1 MAFNRRPPPNQQQQP
16 PVSFKTVPGRNR
28 TQKWQQAKTYNYDGD
43 DWGGYDP
50 YDEYSGYDDEPPA
63 SANPNPAQIPPQ
75 QQRQEPRPQRQ
86 NSFDTGDERRAFSG
100 SQLHPSGSGI
110 EGPRGVS
117 PGSSSGGR
125 PSGDYAR
132 EFVGMGGAGRG
143 GVDFHDPRSRDRN
156 FTNPEQVPPP
166 LNTRTSPARVPA
178 QASISSPGQAFPP
191 RKSSVSQGSS
201 SSSPVVAAA
210 DSAPATAK
218 VLDKPL
224 PFIRPA
230 DIYKRM
236 AEEKERERQSM
247 DSSRPSMDSVQREAT
262 SPLAR
267 ATDSPAPSLQQQRNL
282 HPVVERDEVVESL
295 PHAARRE
302 LPQSQPVPAVEESR
316 AHEQLQAPV
325 PSSVPEPSPLRDVGT
340 EPQYQ
345 PLASLQE
352 YDVPTFGEPTADVAE
367 KVEDPSPR
375 LPPVSRFSGFGS
387 DFIHGSSAG
396 EVTAPT
402 PARAAEPIEHQ
413 SATRSPISSSSS
425 SPQDDH
431 FQSTIMRVLTSPIE
445 AVSSHP
451 DSHEPQAQY
460 SPTLQH
466 ERTTDLQHHPS
477 TASTGLTSV
486 VHTAFDHPHSHTN
499 LSPTDLS
506 RDNSQSMSRSD
517 TTSTSTGGISPIMAH
532 VPAPFSAAGQ
542 IRDNIPPSIAEEATP
557 TQSRQTSGVHDYL
570 PDPAPMAQRQSIP
583 RKPSPNHSRNASA
596 ESYGPAATAAGIVQP
611 GYRRSLDPPSSG
623 SSPARTPAI
632 EHGYEHRRVSTPQA
646 AQTMNTVQPGEEPDV
661 IDQAAEVPVPF
672 LHPATDAKTPATEMG
687 DVLDGS
693 ASHLSAHS
701 ASQHLQ
707 RGDDGSG
714 ELVGPAATAAAVQQ
728 ARGEDYT
735 AREVDLAR
743 LSIPNETN
751 GESTHSPPIA
761 QAETASQQQFLR
773 THERM
778 PVGPG
783 PIPALPSSPAYYS
796 GSPAFARPVS
806 PNIAA
811 SAPGLGLTRSGTSG
825 SPNANSNTNLN
836 ALTQSPS
843 GQSGRDS
850 PVNAKGRRVREIAE
864 NYNSLDDASRRNSAS
879 SLISSKSSWSQFG
892 GQGHQSE
899 EDLTRVG
906 GGHHSRKETGS
917 SGSLLA
923 SASGSPVKDD
933 IEGEDRD
940 DVFATHERDGDGRT
954 PRQST
959 ALQPASVEHG
969 LSGASP
975 RSQLQ
980 SQNSFRPH
988 LPGEWVSFAPTPAG
1002 EEPPTMNPAAA
1013 VHEQIYDHEPMRRDL
1028 EAPRAGAAE
1037 PSSPLTPRA
1046 SHIQSQEDEGPVDLT
1061 PTTRQ
1066 NRITSREFSP
1076 PTAPG
1081 HVEDAGAG
1089 SQMNEPIDLTPTTR
1103 KTTLRG
1109 QEFTPPTTLSQV
1121 KDAGAALG
1129 ASLMGMTGLATTA
1142 RDFGSS
1148 EPAAPVEQP
1157 EMRAKAGY
1165 GDVSHYLRP
1174 EMGIRN
1180 DSEVSAAT
1188 DIDERSVAS
1197 AASSVPPTPP
1207 AKDTPAQFGSGFGA
1221 GMAGDQREIGP
1232 GGRPI
1237 SHYFS
1242 GAVPP
1247 LRTGHPRETSTD
1259 QARLSAVRPGMLPQL
1274 STDTGF
1280 DDTENDRLRKEI
1292 VRSLDPARKE
1302 EMKRESI
1309 MEAKEQ
1315 EEEDSERLQDALD
1328 APENERRIGAGEV
1341 ALPAAEA
1348 QAGGKPLPRMLDQ
1361 RFSWESRPKGLLS
1374 PTMANA
1380 PQAHAQHEHEQ
1391 ELRAPEVLP
1400 EMPYERPRSRGLHV
1414 MNAGDSDDES
1424 PAMERSSQAVERGA
1438 AMDSAP
1444 VSALTGSVAGSLG
1457 AGLTPLVSPVSRHQH
1472 EDGARLRSF
1481 DPSPIRGDELE
1492 TTTSRDSESTR
1503 LPSYYQTDL
1512 PGSLPE
1518 PAATVAGPRD
1528 MSPTLPEKDNSAD
1541 LPVPTITTA
1550 TDFDTKASSPPTST
1564 KQSTR
1569 IPPFRE
1575 ILAIKSSPERIRTYD
1590 DTRTTFSQMD
1600 TGLAGWLSDMLVQ
1613 HPEHANIGNA
1623 PSATAIR
1630 GASGVGPGMYK
1641 HRASPSMAK
1650 FTKPFA
1656 GTAGSGS
1663 GSGSGLGGES
1673 RKVSTGFGSG
1683 SGGGSGSGMGGG
1695 EGGMADVQ
1703 QKGKEF
1709 MKTAGVL
1716 GGKAQAG
1723 AKGLFQRGKL
1733 RLGSR
1738 REGGG
1743 EKALPSSTA
1752 SRSVAPPLPL
1762 PTSKFSQYTPAVSS
1776 TTSNSATPGTASPTG
1791 STTSLNQPATTI
1803 SSRPAPPAAR
1813 ARTPIS
1819 TLAPI
1824 TVPVPASAPSM
1835 PISTPGPPATSALA
1849 PLSVPAPPAPSA
1861 TLIPRPQA
1869 ANYDEPT
1876 SSSRPFSRTLTRLRD
1891 HSRGKSA
1898 SAFGRSKS
1906 KSRPPSLVIPTSN
1919 ADLFPNWGDGDQ
1931 RESERASKN
1940 AAAKGQGMV
1949 GPPAPR
1955 RIEAWE
1961 DDASEGAIRQATDDG
1976 SQDTPGRLGV
1986 LPSPVGETFGSFSE
2000 IGGRERKMSE
2010 VLNSPLEAQG
2020 AVGKIEGR
2028 PLGSAAEDSAITHSL
2043 PPADVAETK
2052 LKGDEHDSNIDA
2064 IPSTDLED
2072 ESPNIATTSVT
2083 AIAAAVA
2090 NPGPA
2095 ITPADISRE
2104 AHVPTPVNTASMNH
2118 GTIHAEPL
2126 AQDQA
2131 QHKALV
2137 ALPSEEEPMAAPH
2150 VSDVPHP
2157 PRPQQIRKVSAIAS
2171 LPSQQRS
2178 RALSSPQPPVPFIS
2192 RSPPP
2197 ILQSDEYVPTQRVM
2211 ARPTTVSNV
2220 LQPEGMADQVV
2231 SRSDTTEHSTADRRS
2246 EISAEGGADDDSVIH
2261 ARVLEPGH
2269 SDLSRQSSVSSLGD
2283 HESTVVPIHGP
2294 GNHVERQEELHG
2306 ASDPYRAGM
2315 VLPETLPLP
2324 VTRETVVDA
2333 EHYRDS
2339 PVSATM
2345 VPLPSIAQNIAPI
2358 EQVKTEA
2365 DNGSY
2370 GRANDFEGANEFA
2383 VSSPLSTTE
2392 THARHPGET
2401 PVAVLDEAPVAV
2413 GLTGSG
2419 VPSSGTPPFQHHPLI
2434 RNSGTVQPT
2443 EYERLRSSQY
2453 GTPTPS
2459 AQHSRQVSN
2468 DDSKRNSRRY
2478 SGFFRGPDSAANTPP
2493 PMPTAAPDMSKD
2505 PNTAD
2510 TEQAD
2515 KAAKRKSGI
2524 WQTFKRSPSASHTD
2538 FARDIRQPPELAP
2551 SASTSDAAM
2560 IAAISA
2566 RESPVD
2572 PQRLKKIHRAA
2583 SATTPPVELKPR
2595 RFSGLGSLFG
2605 RSQTQGR
2612 NVEKPRKLTKMQPP
2626 SRRSTARQELSNDG
2640 TSRGYDDF
2648 EAMRRQQIPD
2658 LQASRS
2664 PNPKQYMTSAVPQQH
2679 RMSYD
2684 AQSPVGDQ
2692 RSMLSPSS
2700 QPPPQGWYGSYGDH
2714 TVQQGQRD
2722 QVQSPPQGW
2731 YGPGSERT
2739 SFDGQPDVRTPYL
2752 TQHEPRPQY
2761 RRLHS
2766 EGQSS
2771 RGLPQADI
2779 PEAFRSTEASYG
2791 RQAEPIGPPA
2801 DVPSPIQGPPPGT
2814 QLPTLPTQ
2822 QPYWVAPRSPEI
2834 RSPPLAIP
2842 RHRQVL
2848 PISAMPPILPQ
2859 NPINAEANDGGCS
2872 QQSQAP
2878 PGPRVQSPPAAEC
2891 QGLPQYQRQSSSNS
2905 QTSAREI
2912 NNSSLQSS
2920 ENARRVS
2927 SPPMPRMQSPA
2938 AQDPRFQR
2946 QPFQH
2951 QRVMSSPL
2959 QHHRPEQSYPD
2970 YPAVNAYQSQ
2980 QRPPWSSGQPLMSQ
2994 EQSYTSSRYPVQVRP
3009 PPPQQRWQSPSMPL
3023 SPQSPQG
3030 DPTPQSGW
3038 APPLQNDHFGP
3049 QHYPSPPHSAQS
3061 PRPQEVY
3068 QPNMSPTSHYDSR
3081 YPPPM
3086 RPHHGQKYYPE
3097 TYTGQPTADGRPLA
3111 YQHTPSGYSGRRDDA
3126 AVSEQELGMRSSSYP
3141 GQEWQPR
3148 V

>member
-1 MAFNRRPPPNQQQQP
+1 MAFNRGPPPNQQQP

-75 QQRQEPRPQRQ
+75 QQRQELRPQRQ

-143 GVDFHDPRSRDRN
+143 GGDFHDPRSRDRN

-178 QASISSPGQAFPP
+178 PASMSSPGQAFPP

-201 SSSPVVAAA
+201 SSSPVVTAT
-210 DSAPATAK
+210 DSAPAAAN

-267 ATDSPAPSLQQQRNL
+267 ATDSPAPSLQQRNL
-282 HPVVERDEVVESL
+282 HPVVERDEVVDSPAQAEK
-295 PHAARRE
+295 RE
-302 LPQSQPVPAVEESR
+302 LPQQLAMPVAEESR
-316 AHEQLQAPV
+316 AHEQFQAPV
-325 PSSVPEPSPLRDVGT
+325 SSSMPEPSPLRDVGA
-340 EPQYQ
+340 EPQYR

-352 YDVPTFGEPTADVAE
+352 HGMPTFGEPTAGVAE
-367 KVEDPSPR
+367 RVEDPSPQ

-396 EVTAPT
+396 EATAAVPV
-402 PARAAEPIEHQ
+402 RAAEPNEHQ
-413 SATRSPISSSSS
+413 GVTRSPISSSLS

-431 FQSTIMRVLTSPIE
+431 FQSTIMRVLTSPVE

-451 DSHEPQAQY
+451 DSHEPQAQH
-460 SPTLQH
+460 SSTLQH

-499 LSPTDLS
+499 LSPTMLS

-542 IRDNIPPSIAEEATP
+542 TRDNIPPSIAEEATP

-570 PDPAPMAQRQSIP
+570 LDPAPVAQRQSIP

-596 ESYGPAATAAGIVQP
+596 ESYGPAATTAGIVQP

-661 IDQAAEVPVPF
+661 IDQAAEVPIPI
-672 LHPATDAKTPATEMG
+672 LHPATEAETPATEMG

-693 ASHLSAHS
+693 ASHHPAHS

-714 ELVGPAATAAAVQQ
+714 EPVGPAATAAAVQQ

-751 GESTHSPPIA
+751 GESSHSPPIA

-783 PIPALPSSPAYYS
+783 PIPASPGSPAYYS

-825 SPNANSNTNLN
+825 NPNTNSNTNLN

-879 SLISSKSSWSQFG
+879 SVISSKSSWSQFG

-917 SGSLLA
+917 SGILLA
-923 SASGSPVKDD
+923 SASGSPIKDD
-933 IEGEDRD
+933 IEEREDRD
-940 DVFATHERDGDGRT
+940 DVFATQERDGEGRT

-959 ALQPASVEHG
+959 ALQSTSVEHG
-969 LSGASP
+969 LSGANP
-975 RSQLQ
+975 RRELQ

-988 LPGEWVSFAPTPAG
+988 LPGEWVSFAPTPMG
-1002 EEPPTMNPAAA
+1002 EEPPAILSAAA
-1013 VHEQIYDHEPMRRDL
+1013 GHEQDDGHEPMRRDL
-1028 EAPRAGAAE
+1028 EAPRTGAAE

-1061 PTTRQ
+1061 PTTRK

-1076 PTAPG
+1076 PTAPD
-1081 HVEDAGAG
+1081 HVGNAGAG
-1089 SQMNEPIDLTPTTR
+1089 SQTNEPIDLTPTTR
-1103 KTTLRG
+1103 RTTLEVR
-1109 QEFTPPTTLSQV
+1109 EFTPPTTLSQV

-1207 AKDTPAQFGSGFGA
+1207 AKDTPAPFGAGLGA
-1221 GMAGDQREIGP
+1221 GMAKDQREIGP

-1247 LRTGHPRETSTD
+1247 LRTGHSREDSRD

-1309 MEAKEQ
+1309 METREQ
-1315 EEEDSERLQDALD
+1315 EEEDAERLQDALD
-1328 APENERRIGAGEV
+1328 APENERRINAGQA

-1361 RFSWESRPKGLLS
+1361 RFSWESKPKGLLS
-1374 PTMANA
+1374 PTMPNQ
-1380 PQAHAQHEHEQ
+1380 PKVHAQQEHEQ

-1424 PAMERSSQAVERGA
+1424 PVMERSSQAAERGA

-1457 AGLTPLVSPVSRHQH
+1457 AGLTPVVSPVSRHQH
-1472 EDGARLRSF
+1472 EDGARLRSLE
-1481 DPSPIRGDELE
+1481 PSPIRGDELE
-1492 TTTSRDSESTR
+1492 ATTSKDSESTR

-1528 MSPTLPEKDNSAD
+1528 MSPTLSEKDNSAD
-1541 LPVPTITTA
+1541 LAVPTITTA
-1550 TDFDTKASSPPTST
+1550 TDFDTKGASPPTST

-1613 HPEHANIGNA
+1613 HPEHANIGSA

-1630 GASGVGPGMYK
+1630 GAGGVGPGMYK

-1656 GTAGSGS
+1656 GTAASGS
-1663 GSGSGLGGES
+1663 GSGSGLGGEG
-1673 RKVSTGFGSG
+1673 RKASTGFGGG

-1752 SRSVAPPLPL
+1752 FRSVAPLLPP

-1776 TTSNSATPGTASPTG
+1776 TPSNSATPASASPTA
-1791 STTSLNQPATTI
+1791 STTSLDQPATTI
-1803 SSRPAPPAAR
+1803 PSRPAPPSAR

-1824 TVPVPASAPSM
+1824 SAPVPRSAPSM
-1835 PISTPGPPATSALA
+1835 PIPTPGPQATSALA
-1849 PLSVPAPPAPSA
+1849 PLSIPAPPAPPASP
-1861 TLIPRPQA
+1861 IPKSQA
-1869 ANYDEPT
+1869 VTYDAPT
-1876 SSSRPFSRTLTRLRD
+1876 SSSRPFSRTLTRLRER
-1891 HSRGKSA
+1891 SRSKSA
-1898 SAFGRSKS
+1898 SASGRSKS

-1931 RESERASKN
+1931 RESERASRN
-1940 AAAKGQGMV
+1940 AAAKGQDMV
-1949 GPPAPR
+1949 SPPVHR
-1955 RIEAWE
+1955 RREAWE
-1961 DDASEGAIRQATDDG
+1961 DDAGEGAITQADDNG
-1976 SQDTPGRLGV
+1976 GRDTPGRLGV
-1986 LPSPVGETFGSFSE
+1986 LPSPVGENFGSFSE
-2000 IGGRERKMSE
+2000 IDGRERKMSE
-2010 VLNSPLEAQG
+2010 VLHSPLIAQG
-2020 AVGKIEGR
+2020 IAGKNEGR
-2028 PLGSAAEDSAITHSL
+2028 PLTAGAEDNATMHSL

-2052 LKGDEHDSNIDA
+2052 LIEDEHDSNVDA
-2064 IPSTDLED
+2064 ISPTDLED
-2072 ESPNIATTSVT
+2072 ESSDIAATSAT
-2083 AIAAAVA
+2083 ATAAAIA
-2090 NPGPA
+2090 NPRPA

-2104 AHVPTPVNTASMNH
+2104 VHVPTPVNTASIDH
-2118 GTIHAEPL
+2118 DTIRAEPL

-2137 ALPSEEEPMAAPH
+2137 ALPSGVEPIAAPP
-2150 VSDVPHP
+2150 VPDVPHP

-2197 ILQSDEYVPTQRVM
+2197 ILQSDEYAPTQRVV
-2211 ARPTTVSNV
+2211 ARPTTVSDV
-2220 LQPEGMADQVV
+2220 LQPEVMADQMV

-2246 EISAEGGADDDSVIH
+2246 EVSAEGGADDDSVIH
-2261 ARVLEPGH
+2261 TPVLEPGH
-2269 SDLSRQSSVSSLGD
+2269 SDLSRQSSVSSLGN

-2294 GNHVERQEELHG
+2294 GNHTERQGELHS
-2306 ASDPYRAGM
+2306 ASDPYRVGT
-2315 VLPETLPLP
+2315 VLPETLPPP
-2324 VTRETVVDA
+2324 VTRETIVDV
-2333 EHYRDS
+2333 EQHPDS

-2365 DNGSY
+2365 DNDSY

-2392 THARHPGET
+2392 TYARHPGET
-2401 PVAVLDEAPVAV
+2401 PVAVLDEASMAV

-2419 VPSSGTPPFQHHPLI
+2419 APSPGTPPSQHHPLI

-2453 GTPTPS
+2453 GTPTPP

-2493 PMPTAAPDMSKD
+2493 PIPTAAPNTSKG

-2524 WQTFKRSPSASHTD
+2524 WQTFKRSPSASNTE
-2538 FARDIRQPPELAP
+2538 FVRDVRQPPELAP

-2572 PQRLKKIHRAA
+2572 PQRSQKIHRAA
-2583 SATTPPVELKPR
+2583 SAATPPAEPKPR

-2605 RSQTQGR
+2605 RSQTQGH
-2612 NVEKPRKLTKMQPP
+2612 NAEKPRKLTKMQPP
-2626 SRRSTARQELSNDG
+2626 SRRGTARQELSNDG

-2664 PNPKQYMTSAVPQQH
+2664 PPPQQYMTSAVPQQH
-2679 RMSYD
+2679 RISFD

-2700 QPPPQGWYGSYGDH
+2700 QPPPQCWDDSYGDH
-2714 TVQQGQRD
+2714 TVQQGQRH

-2739 SFDGQPDVRTPYL
+2739 SFDGQPGVRTPPY
-2752 TQHEPRPQY
+2752 TQHESRPQY

-2771 RGLPQADI
+2771 RGLPQAEI

-2814 QLPTLPTQ
+2814 QMPTLPTQ

-2834 RSPPLAIP
+2834 RSPPLTIP
-2842 RHRQVL
+2842 RHRQAF
-2848 PISAMPPILPQ
+2848 PHSAMPPIPPQ
-2859 NPINAEANDGGCS
+2859 DPINAGAHDGGYS
-2872 QQSQAP
+2872 EQSQAP
-2878 PGPRVQSPPAAEC
+2878 LGSRVQSPPAIEY
-2891 QGLPQYQRQSSSNS
+2891 QGLPQYQRQFSSNS
-2905 QTSAREI
+2905 QTSARGTNI
-2912 NNSSLQSS
+2912 PSLQSS

-2927 SPPMPRMQSPA
+2927 SPPTMRMQSPA
-2938 AQDPRFQR
+2938 EQDPRFQR
-2946 QPFQH
+2946 QAFQH
-2951 QRVMSSPL
+2951 QRVLSSPL
-2959 QHHRPEQSYPD
+2959 QQYRPEQAYSD
-2970 YPAVNAYQSQ
+2970 YPAVNAHQSQ

-2994 EQSYTSSRYPVQVRP
+2994 EQSYTSSRYPVQVRSH
-3009 PPPQQRWQSPSMPL
+3009 PPQQRWQSPSMPL

-3030 DPTPQSGW
+3030 DPTQQSRW
-3038 APPLQNDHFGP
+3038 VPLPQNDHFGP
-3049 QHYPSPPHSAQS
+3049 QYYPSPPHSAQS
-3061 PRPQEVY
+3061 PPSQDVY
-3068 QPNMSPTSHYDSR
+3068 QQNMSPTSHYDSR

-3086 RPHHGQKYYPE
+3086 RPHHGQEYYPQ
-3097 TYTGQPTADGRPLA
+3097 TYTGQPTAEGRPLA

-3126 AVSEQELGMRSSSYP
+3126 AVGEQELDMRSSSYP